1 MDHTFSHEVLSDGVE
16 SGNQFILAT
25 VTGLMVAIIC
35 ALTWLIL
42 AFFAGPQ
49 LDCLALGIGAL
60 IGLSIRFSG
69 KGTTSVYGVLAI
81 VLTLSSSLAGDIL
94 GVIASGS
101 HEHFDTFDVAQR
113 VNLSDVVTS
122 ILSQATPMTY
132 LLFAGGVALSYL
144 VSVRR

>member
-1 MDHTFSHEVLSDGVE
+1 
-16 SGNQFILAT
+16 
-25 VTGLMVAIIC
+25 MV
-35 ALTWLIL
+35 
-42 AFFAGPQ
+42 
-49 LDCLALGIGAL
+49 
-60 IGLSIRFSG
+60 GLSIRFSG
-69 KGTTSVYGVLAI
+69 KGTTPVYGVLAM
-81 VLTLSSSLAGDIL
+81 VLTLISSLTGNIL

>member
-1 MDHTFSHEVLSDGVE
+1 MSSTFSHDVLADGVE

-25 VTGLMVAIIC
+25 ITGVMMAIIC
-35 ALTWLIL
+35 ALIWPIA

-49 LDCLALGIGAL
+49 LDGLAVGVGAL
-60 IGLSIRFSG
+60 VGLSIRFSG
-69 KGTTSVYGVLAI
+69 KGTTPVYGVLAMA
-81 VLTLSSSLAGDIL
+81 LTLISNMAGNIL

-101 HEHFDTFDVAQR
+101 HEHLDIFGVAQR
-113 VNLSDVVTS
+113 VNLSDIVMG

-132 LLFAGGVALSYL
+132 LLFAAGAAFSFF